1 MSIFRR
7 FIGLIL
13 VLTAL
18 AGILISLGGIYFV
31 WQTRD
36 VLSQRVIA
44 GVEPLR
50 QSLTTTSQGLDV
62 ADRALINAQGNIDT
76 VVGMTSTIA
85 ETIST
90 TTPALDATA
99 ELLGTEL
106 PASITAAQNGLESA
120 QIGARAIDDTLGFI
134 TGLNIPFVDM
144 DEYEPDEPLE
154 ESLAGIASS
163 LGSLPGSFE
172 VMEDSLN
179 AATVGLTNVEADI
192 YSLAGGIEDINGS
205 LDETRGVLGQYQTV
219 ITDLNSSIDGVE
231 TDLPRLFNQISWG
244 ITILLA
250 WLAITQLGL
259 LAQGLEMLG
268 SSTNAI
274 VEEKVAEALEEKEQ
288 IEAIEEDAE
297 AKEED

>member
-1 MSIFRR
+1 M
-7 FIGLIL
+7 
-13 VLTAL
+13 TAL